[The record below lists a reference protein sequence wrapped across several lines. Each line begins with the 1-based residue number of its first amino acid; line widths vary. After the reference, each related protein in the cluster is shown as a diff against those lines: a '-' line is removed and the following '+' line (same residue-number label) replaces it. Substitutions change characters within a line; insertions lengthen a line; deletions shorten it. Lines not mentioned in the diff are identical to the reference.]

1 LSDELSKVLFYLLSN
16 LLDYAHSITQ
26 DVFATASKIFIV
38 LELVEGGELFEH
50 LVEKKVLPEDEARFF
65 FHQLI
70 DGLVYCQKAG
80 ICHRDLKPENLLLDK
95 RGNLKISDF
104 GLSTL
109 YVGDAE
115 AEGQQR
121 AELLHTTCGTPNYVA
136 PEVLESRGY
145 DGKSAD
151 VWSVGVI
158 LFVLLAGY
166 LPFEEE
172 TMPALFSKI
181 KRADFA
187 YPMWFSPTS
196 KALLSGILVPNPAAR
211 FTLTDVFN
219 HPWMQGPKTP
229 PIAKVK
235 MERSGSDLE
244 MPPPPSSSL
253 LPSLPIAPSN
263 SSDSSTSE
271 FKNLEDHRHD
281 ADAVQKSCL
290 TNDFA
295 TREVA
300 SVPPEPPPTP
310 SAPEPSI
317 TTNIAKKSSCL
328 PFICGGTLSV
338 AD

>member
-1 LSDELSKVLFYLLSN
+1 
-16 LLDYAHSITQ
+16 
-26 DVFATASKIFIV
+26 
-38 LELVEGGELFEH
+38 
-50 LVEKKVLPEDEARFF
+50 VLPEDEARFF

-95 RGNLKISDF
+95 LGNLKISDF

-229 PIAKVK
+229 PLSKLK
-235 MERSGSDLE
+235 TEKTDLE
-244 MPPPPSSSL
+244 MPPPPTSSL

-263 SSDSSTSE
+263 ASDAPTSE
-271 FKNLEDHRHD
+271 LKNLVDDRQ
-281 ADAVQKSCL
+281 DAVPISNHTTKEL
-290 TNDFA
+290 A
-295 TREVA
+295 TSEVA
-300 SVPPEPPPTP
+300 SLPLEPPSTASPP
-310 SAPEPSI
+310 KSNIKPNI
-317 TTNIAKKSSCL
+317 TKKSSCL
-328 PFICGGTLSV
+328 PFICGGTPSV